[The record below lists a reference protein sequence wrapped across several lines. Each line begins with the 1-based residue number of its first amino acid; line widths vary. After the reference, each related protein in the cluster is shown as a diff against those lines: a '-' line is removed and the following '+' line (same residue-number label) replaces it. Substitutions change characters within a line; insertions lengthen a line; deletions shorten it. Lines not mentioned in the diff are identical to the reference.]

1 MTYAP
6 DQIYGPIIP
15 KSNGSIGALPGI
27 TFVNTSPT
35 ASTVTSSGA
44 PKELYS
50 RPTNVVNTSGNTAD
64 YAGQIFLNSDFVG
77 LPQYINIISGFI
89 PEYYIDPNNNT
100 KLTMAKTTGSF
111 YLPKG
116 TIKPGGNKESRWE
129 ILTISYN
136 TASFLTNLSGAS
148 STAITGLN
156 ITHDI
161 IPGGQTLTGA
171 YIFYR
176 KIGELS

>member
-1 MTYAP
+1 MTVDRIYASV
-6 DQIYGPIIP
+6 IP
-15 KSNGSIGALPGI
+15 NTSGSPTALPGI
-27 TFVNTSPT
+27 TLSG
-35 ASTVTSSGA
+35 TVDNIIITSSG
-44 PKELYS
+44 KSQELYT
-50 RPTNVVNTSGNTAD
+50 RAPFTANVSGNTLD
-64 YAGQIFLNSDFVG
+64 YLGQIFLNSTFESSSPY
-77 LPQYINIISGFI
+77 LLQLIYGFI
-89 PEYYIDPNNNT
+89 PNYYIDVHKNI
-100 KLTMAKTTGSF
+100 KVSMSRTTGPF

-116 TIKPGGNKESRWE
+116 TQTAPNTYKQIRWE

-161 IPGGQTLTGA
+161 VPGGQTLTGEH
-171 YIFYR
+171 IFYR